1 MIVTETFQGMM
12 SHPVISSLLKV
23 QNIVFVIHFED
34 DEDKTDR
41 EWYYQMMQICNAGI
55 ERRCG

>member
-34 DEDKTDR
+34 DEDKTDH
-41 EWYYQMMQICNAGI
+41 EW
-55 ERRCG
+55 